1 MKTTEI
7 SIWEE
12 NDESSE
18 SGRTVSAWGF
28 TLNGERFGGYC
39 ATQAEAR
46 SDAER
51 ILEGE
56 LDTLTPEQIDTC
68 YTELV
73 GYAPIAGDGMSED
86 DARQLLF
93 DRMGES

>member
-39 ATQAEAR
+39 ATQAEAF

-56 LDTLTPEQIDTC
+56 INTLTTA
-68 YTELV
+68 ELFAAYSQLFGQV
-73 GYAPIAGDGMSED
+73 PTASED
-86 DARQLLF
+86 DARELLF
-93 DRMGES
+93 DRMCES